1 MKDAYINE
9 LQRSKEY
16 FDRSTRCLEEQHSGS
31 TPVEGTM
38 TVAQQVAHVAQT
50 VDWFLDGVTSDK
62 GFSMDFEA
70 RAKEVLSVTSLSAAR
85 QWLEKSYAAAIEYI
99 EKTPM
104 EELTKPVTAGALMVG
119 MPRFGIAPSIVEH
132 TAHHRG
138 ALTVYSRTLGLT
150 RAMPVMEDMPAQ

>member
-16 FDRSTRCLEEQHSGS
+16 FDRSTRCLEEPHSGHS
-31 TPVEGTM
+31 PVDGTM

-50 VDWFLDGVTSDK
+50 VDWFLEGVTSDK

-70 RAKEVLSVTSLSAAR
+70 NAKKILSVTSLGAAR
-85 QWLEKSYAAAIEYI
+85 EWLDKSYATAIEYF

-104 EELTKPVTAGALMVG
+104 EELTKPVTEGALMVG

-132 TAHHRG
+132 IAHHRG
-138 ALTVYSRTLGLT
+138 ALTVYSRALGLT
-150 RAMPVMEDMPAQ
+150 PAMPYMEDMPA